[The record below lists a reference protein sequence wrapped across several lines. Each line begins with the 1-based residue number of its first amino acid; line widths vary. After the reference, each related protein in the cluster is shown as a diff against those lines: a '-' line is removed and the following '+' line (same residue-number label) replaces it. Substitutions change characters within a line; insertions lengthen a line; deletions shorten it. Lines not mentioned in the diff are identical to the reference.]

1 MKALPADLR
10 YMETHEW
17 IKLEGDIIT
26 VGITDYAQEQLSE
39 LTFVELPEVGDSFEA
54 EDEVAVIE
62 SVKAASDIYTPV
74 SGEIIEVN
82 DSLED
87 TPELINSDPFED
99 GWIYKMRITDLSA
112 IEELLPADKYE
123 QLLP

>member
-1 MKALPADLR
+1 MKALPTDLR

-17 IKLEGDIIT
+17 IKLDGDVIT
-26 VGITDYAQEQLSE
+26 VGITDYAQDQLSE

-54 EDEVAVIE
+54 EDEVAVVE
-62 SVKAASDIYTPV
+62 SVKAASDIYAPV
-74 SGEIIEVN
+74 DGEVIEVN

-87 TPELINSDPFED
+87 TPELINSEPFGD
-99 GWIYKMRITDLSA
+99 GWIYKMRVKDAAAVEDLLTA
-112 IEELLPADKYE
+112 EKYE